1 MHQQEKP
8 PSADL
13 QAAAIRN
20 WQIGLFEHDHL
31 AATFHVCPRGR
42 EVFGISPD
50 EPITTERFVGS
61 IHPLD
66 RQRVAD
72 EMARAH
78 DPDGDGR
85 VNVRYRI
92 CRADGSVRWLQS
104 RSETLFA
111 TVDGQRVPVQTRGSF
126 MDVTESEE
134 LAQALQRN
142 EARLE
147 QALRASKVGLY
158 EHQHHP
164 PQPEPYW
171 SSTMRELLGFQPDA
185 TADFQWFASRVHPDD
200 IGRLQAATTHKN
212 DATGDG
218 RVEAEYRWR
227 HPDGKLR
234 WLFSRGTTYFGSVDG
249 HRVPLLTVGGIM
261 DITESKLAE
270 AESCR
275 RSAILDATPDFVAIA
290 TISGTL
296 VYLNRAGRDFL
307 GFGPD
312 EDLATHALTTVH
324 PENVAEHILKVA
336 FPAAAQQG
344 SWKGETQFLRPD
356 GRTVPMSQV
365 ILAHREADG
374 SIGYFSTIARDLSRE
389 KELEDQFRQ
398 AQKMEALGR
407 LAGGVAHDFNNL
419 LSAIMG
425 FTEMAKQDLESGHRA
440 RLALNEVHRTAE
452 QAAALTGQLLAFGRK
467 QTLQPRI
474 IDVSKTL
481 GEMKPMLERLI
492 DQSIQLRI
500 MLSRDPVSIK
510 ADPNQIQQ
518 ILLNLVVNA
527 RDAMPQGG
535 QLTISSTRVTLDDS
549 EATSRLQLNPG
560 SYALIAVSDTGHGMT
575 ADVRS
580 RVFEP
585 FFTTKDPGKG
595 TGLGLSTVFGI
606 VRQSGGSVWL
616 CSEPGRGTTFKI
628 YLPCGFEAVA
638 AQPPTA

>member
-1 MHQQEKP
+1 VR
-8 PSADL
+8 S
-13 QAAAIRN
+13 R
-20 WQIGLFEHDHL
+20 
-31 AATFHVCPRGR
+31 CPGR
-42 EVFGISPD
+42 
-50 EPITTERFVGS
+50 
-61 IHPLD
+61 
-66 RQRVAD
+66 
-72 EMARAH
+72 
-78 DPDGDGR
+78 
-85 VNVRYRI
+85 
-92 CRADGSVRWLQS
+92 
-104 RSETLFA
+104 
-111 TVDGQRVPVQTRGSF
+111 
-126 MDVTESEE
+126 
-134 LAQALQRN
+134 
-142 EARLE
+142 
-147 QALRASKVGLY
+147 
-158 EHQHHP
+158 
-164 PQPEPYW
+164 
-171 SSTMRELLGFQPDA
+171 
-185 TADFQWFASRVHPDD
+185 
-200 IGRLQAATTHKN
+200 
-212 DATGDG
+212 
-218 RVEAEYRWR
+218 
-227 HPDGKLR
+227 
-234 WLFSRGTTYFGSVDG
+234 
-249 HRVPLLTVGGIM
+249 
-261 DITESKLAE
+261 
-270 AESCR
+270 
-275 RSAILDATPDFVAIA
+275 
-290 TISGTL
+290 
-296 VYLNRAGRDFL
+296 
-307 GFGPD
+307 
-312 EDLATHALTTVH
+312 
-324 PENVAEHILKVA
+324 
-336 FPAAAQQG
+336 
-344 SWKGETQFLRPD
+344 RP
-356 GRTVPMSQV
+356 GTVPMSQV

-535 QLTISSTRVTLDDS
+535 QLTISSTRVTLDDG